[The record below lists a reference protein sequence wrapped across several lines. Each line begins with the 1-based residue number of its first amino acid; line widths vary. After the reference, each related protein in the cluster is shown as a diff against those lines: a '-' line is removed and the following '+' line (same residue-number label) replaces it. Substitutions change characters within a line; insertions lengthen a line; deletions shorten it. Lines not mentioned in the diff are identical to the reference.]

1 MNRTRVRSVVLPAC
15 ALAAAWLA
23 RAASAPNVSVEV
35 SPPNPTA
42 GQSVRLRDTA
52 AEAVSG
58 WFWDFGDGQSSQAAS
73 PSHSWG
79 EPGDYTVRL
88 LAEGASADLAVVVSP
103 SGTLRL
109 NAAHPFELTV
119 EAYHP
124 DTGEASE
131 ARAFAQSDRFG
142 WFSFP
147 ALTRD
152 PENPEVTVKILEA
165 KQDGYYW
172 FFWSGMTTLD
182 YTLTVREVSTGRVA
196 IHRKEGTAPCGGWD
210 TRSFAFVPT
219 PTPAAPTV
227 PPSWSP
233 TFTPTKTAPPSG
245 GVATRTPPQTRTPTQ
260 TPTATLTPTITPTPT
275 VTPTPTPAPPPLI
288 SLRAIQ
294 WQWDFFSTDL
304 GIVGGSQI
312 TLQVGHTYQ
321 VLVYN
326 GDAEDVTEIHSLGG
340 LSGIGLQGGPLPQ
353 GESLPL
359 QTITPMN
366 PGVFA
371 FNCTTFC
378 GFNHDDMVGVVVVV
392 P

>member
-1 MNRTRVRSVVLPAC
+1 MNRTLSRFLVFPAC

-23 RAASAPNVSVEV
+23 RAASAPNVAVEI

-42 GQSVRLRDTA
+42 GQAVRLWDA
-52 AEAVSG
+52 GAEAVSG
-58 WFWDFGDGQSSQAAS
+58 WFWDFGDGQSSQAAA
-73 PSHSWG
+73 PSHAWDEAG
-79 EPGDYTVRL
+79 EYTVRL
-88 LAEGASADLAVVVSP
+88 LAEGASAEMPVVVSAP
-103 SGTLRL
+103 GTLRL
-109 NAAHPFELTV
+109 NVAHPFELTLESYDRV
-119 EAYHP
+119 
-124 DTGEASE
+124 TGEPFE
-131 ARAFAQSDRFG
+131 ARAFAHSDGFG

-147 ALTRD
+147 GLTGNL
-152 PENPEVTVKILEA
+152 ENPEVTVKVLEA
-165 KQDGYYW
+165 KHDGHYW

-182 YTLTVREVSTGRVA
+182 YTLTIREVSTGRVA

-219 PTPAAPTV
+219 PTPAAPTY
-227 PPSWSP
+227 
-233 TFTPTKTAPPSG
+233 TPTKTATPGSG
-245 GVATRTPPQTRTPTQ
+245 VPTRTPQNTRTRTPTA
-260 TPTATLTPTITPTPT
+260 TATLTPTITATPT
-275 VTPTPTPAPPPLI
+275 ITPTPTPAPPPLI

-312 TLQVGHTYQ
+312 TLQAGQTYQ

-326 GDAEDVTEIHSLGG
+326 GDAEDVTEVHSLSSI
-340 LSGIGLQGGPLPQ
+340 SGIGLQGGSIPQ

-366 PGVFA
+366 PGTFT

-378 GFNHDDMVGVVVVV
+378 GFNHDNMVGVVIVV

>member
-1 MNRTRVRSVVLPAC
+1 MKRTRFRSLVLPAC

-23 RAASAPNVSVEV
+23 RAASAPNVSVEL

-42 GQSVRLRDTA
+42 GQAVRLRDSA
-52 AEAVSG
+52 AEAGSG
-58 WFWDFGDGQSSQAAS
+58 WFWDFGDGQSSQAAA
-73 PSHSWG
+73 PSHSWE
-79 EPGDYTVRL
+79 EPGEYTVRL
-88 LAEGASADLAVVVSP
+88 LAEGASAEIPVVVSAP
-103 SGTLRL
+103 GTLRL

-119 EAYHP
+119 EAYHRE
-124 DTGEASE
+124 TGEPSE
-131 ARAFAQSDRFG
+131 ARAVAVSDRFG

-172 FFWSGMTTLD
+172 LFWSGMTTLD

-219 PTPAAPTV
+219 PTPEAPTI
-227 PPSWSP
+227 PQTP
-233 TFTPTKTAPPSG
+233 TSTPTKTATPPG
-245 GVATRTPPQTRTPTQ
+245 GVPTRTPPPTRTPTQ
-260 TPTATLTPTITPTPT
+260 TATVTLTPTITPTPT
-275 VTPTPTPAPPPLI
+275 VTPSPTPAPPPLI

-304 GIVGGSQI
+304 GVVGGSQI

-326 GDAEDVTEIHSLGG
+326 GDAEDVTEIHSMSSV
-340 LSGIGLQGGPLPQ
+340 SGIGLQGGSLPQ

-359 QTITPMN
+359 QTITPLN
-366 PGVFA
+366 PGIFT

-378 GFNHDDMVGVVVVV
+378 GINHDNMVGAVVVV